1 MLKPRTA
8 NLTGSLLLLASILSC
23 SVNCQI
29 EMTGPV
35 ENKTGTNESRSR
47 VFSPRMDYDEWTPL
61 GRGDPLKND
70 PTFDYVPPVLD
81 RVQYWL
87 DSHTTEPSAKRDIL
101 VLGVTAKK
109 TSPKIPE
116 QFLKFVDGPK
126 FTKSPD
132 QQYRNE
138 HILHRN
144 DFTGS
149 TGAEPPKILRNTNF
163 RNGMGDYRN
172 HNRIQNVP
180 ASYYPSPFYNQ
191 KPKPYT
197 MMLPPPVVPKPIDA
211 AQPTF
216 TPQKEKMASY
226 ADQNQQFSTQTE
238 EGPIQDER
246 LSYNSPHMNSFS
258 QPHPPPRSVQS
269 SSRPPPKHQLSQ
281 IEGLNSVYTPP
292 VQTTREKF
300 QSVTTPSVSFEKSNL
315 VYHSTQTISGGWLA
329 NGGPSSEVNQVT
341 WQTPFN
347 AQEQFDTSGDHQAA
361 GSSNHDVV
369 IGQNANIIVD
379 GENSENEEVVVGK
392 KGSPPQENS
401 LVQTPASSG
410 NLVQSSMLS
419 TDDNDSGNI
428 VVGKPSSTDSDAQ
441 MHIVVANAGP
451 VDPGFEGSKRKE
463 PVSVIMPTNYV
474 EIANVTHLESNTEST
489 NVTYDDRRLDSL
501 PATQAEQNIQIS
513 KPLSQPNAIT
523 NPPAPIPQMNHMNYH
538 PVHMSQVNQMNP
550 MSQMNPMNQMNQ
562 MMQMNQMNQMAH
574 AHQINQINQVPVR
587 SVFPGPNAQPLIHLS
602 QGSGHAMMPG
612 QMGNGMRR
620 PPGSLPSMPPQKMF
634 NEHQHHHQVV
644 PGMQHS
650 SPTMHST
657 PGPEVGMTGVT
668 DSESF
673 RVKSPP
679 NLQMN
684 SMQSVNGAAAPPQVP
699 FLPTAASSVSQPETA
714 TSSLDL
720 VTDYIKNQSPLAHL
734 LNNDIN
740 RVTRTSTPAAPT
752 TTASSL
758 TTDPIFSHYKQPAKP
773 IRGPMYLIIQGH
785 SKVKTYKPSVNRH
798 GVPVEYNEIREAS
811 TERPSKLEQLIN
823 ENTKSRIGDK
833 SVQEKPSFVEEEKE
847 KDKPRRKRIEEQDL
861 LSLVENNLSG
871 FTVRPEFQ
879 VEEHRGAN
887 SLTTIEIN
895 N

>member
-1 MLKPRTA
+1 MLIPRAA
-8 NLTGSLLLLASILSC
+8 NLTGSLLFLASILSC

-29 EMTGPV
+29 EMTGLV
-35 ENKTGTNESRSR
+35 ENKTGANESRSR

-126 FTKSPD
+126 FNKSPD
-132 QQYRNE
+132 QQYKNE

-149 TGAEPPKILRNTNF
+149 TGAEPPKIVRNTNF
-163 RNGMGDYRN
+163 RNGMVDYRN

-216 TPQKEKMASY
+216 TPQKEKMVY

-246 LSYNSPHMNSFS
+246 LSYISSHMNSFS
-258 QPHPPPRSVQS
+258 QPRPPPRPVQS
-269 SSRPPPKHQLSQ
+269 SSKPPPKHQLSQ
-281 IEGLNSVYTPP
+281 VEGLNSVYTPP
-292 VQTTREKF
+292 VQTTRQKF

-329 NGGPSSEVNQVT
+329 NGGPSSEANQVT

-347 AQEQFDTSGDHQAA
+347 AQEQFDTGGDHQAA
-361 GSSNHDVV
+361 SSSNHEVV

-392 KGSPPQENS
+392 KESQPQDNS
-401 LVQTPASSG
+401 IVQTPTPSG
-410 NLVQSSMLS
+410 NVLHSSIFS

-428 VVGKPSSTDSDAQ
+428 VVGQPSSADSDMQ

-451 VDPGFEGSKRKE
+451 VDAGFGGSKRKE

-474 EIANVTHLESNTEST
+474 EKPNVTLSESNTEPP
-489 NVTYDDRRLDSL
+489 NVTHDDRRLNSL
-501 PATQAEQNIQIS
+501 ATQAEQNIQIS
-513 KPLSQPNAIT
+513 KPLSPPNSIT
-523 NPPAPIPQMNHMNYH
+523 NPPAPIPQINHMNHH
-538 PVHMSQVNQMNP
+538 PSHMSQVNQMNP

-562 MMQMNQMNQMAH
+562 MMQMNQMNQMNQMAH
-574 AHQINQINQVPVR
+574 AHQVNQINQVPVR
-587 SVFPGPNAQPLIHLS
+587 SVFPGPNTQPMIQLS
-602 QGSGHAMMPG
+602 QSSGHAMMPG
-612 QMGNGMRR
+612 HMGNGMRR
-620 PPGSLPSMPPQKMF
+620 PPGGVPSMPPQKMF
-634 NEHQHHHQVV
+634 NEHQHHHQIVQ
-644 PGMQHS
+644 GMQHR
-650 SPTMHST
+650 SPSMYAT
-657 PGPEVGMTGVT
+657 PGPEVGMTGGME
-668 DSESF
+668 SETF
-673 RVKSPP
+673 RTKSPP
-679 NLQMN
+679 DQQMN
-684 SMQSVNGAAAPPQVP
+684 SMQSANGAAAPPQVP
-699 FLPTAASSVSQPETA
+699 FLPTAASSVSQPETV

-734 LNNDIN
+734 LNNEMN
-740 RVTRTSTPAAPT
+740 RVTRTSTTAAPT
-752 TTASSL
+752 TTVSSL

-833 SVQEKPSFVEEEKE
+833 SVQEKPGFVDEEKE
-847 KDKPRRKRIEEQDL
+847 KPRRKRVEEQDL
-861 LSLVENNLSG
+861 ISLVENNFSG
-871 FTVRPEFQ
+871 FTLRPESH
-879 VEEHRGAN
+879 VEEHRRAN